1 MAEKH
6 IADKEA
12 EFVAVNGPP
21 DMCRVGNSVIPFDIT
36 DTLDKARDP
45 SANVH
50 ARGNPVLTQTT
61 RVNSV
66 AGDAGS
72 GIVSG
77 TSRGHTIVL
86 QGSSTVFV
94 NGKPCARH
102 DDPVGMNCN
111 GGDTFNTTGQLK
123 TLKLGP
129 KPKWGSKE
137 AGKDLRER
145 LKETSQELHDNPMG
159 KTPEQAAAVQDKVKQ
174 LVTDTAEHEKAAM
187 QSLRNGDTA
196 TWTEASTLKND
207 ARSLVADAERQV
219 KWANSNSKGVVDG
232 LIGLAPGS
240 GVPEAV
246 QDGGKAWGAAKSGNY
261 LGATGHMAMAVL
273 GIATELPVLKQL
285 KGAVKLGKAASAAK
299 DATKAAGAA
308 KDAAK
313 GAGAAKDAG
322 KGAEAAKDAG
332 KGAEAAKD
340 GAKAGEGAK
349 DAEKAAE
356 AKAAGGSDGT
366 VIKKK
371 KKEPG
376 PCDHLRQGNGKGPY
390 RGGAHSKTSKPA
402 NDGKDSHHMPAD
414 DVSPLRTNDGP
425 AIQMDPPDHKLTK
438 SNGSQPGS
446 ARYRQAIA
454 TLLEDGKWRE
464 AMVKEIKDI
473 RRIGRLIGS
482 PRKYNEASLEMLE
495 YFKCLEKNG
504 LLPKGAA

>member
-72 GIVSG
+72 GVVSG
-77 TSRGHTIVL
+77 VSRGHTIVL

-145 LKETSQELHDNPMG
+145 LKETSQELQDNPNG

-174 LVTDTAEHEKAAM
+174 LVADTAEHEKAAM
-187 QSLRNGDTA
+187 QAAMKGGGDTA
-196 TWTEASTLKND
+196 TWTEASTLKSG
-207 ARSLVADAERQV
+207 ARNMAAEAERQV
-219 KWANSNSKGVVDG
+219 KWANSSSKELVNAAGGFMPLSGLVD
-232 LIGLAPGS
+232 
-240 GVPEAV
+240 AV
-246 QDGGKAWGAAKSGNY
+246 QDGSKAWGAAQSGNY
-261 LGATGHMAMAVL
+261 LGATGHAAMAVF
-273 GIATELPVLKQL
+273 GVVTELPVLKQL
-285 KGAVKLGKAASAAK
+285 KGAVKLGKAAGAA
-299 DATKAAGAA
+299 KAAGTA
-308 KDAAK
+308 KDVAK

-322 KGAEAAKDAG
+322 KGAEAAKDG
-332 KGAEAAKD
+332 T
-340 GAKAGEGAK
+340 KAGEAAK
-349 DAEKAAE
+349 DAEKAAD
-356 AKAAGGSDGT
+356 AAGGGKKGGGKDG
-366 VIKKK
+366 VVVRSKPK
-371 KKEPG
+371 
-376 PCDHLRQGNGKGPY
+376 
-390 RGGAHSKTSKPA
+390 GGAWDYAPNFEKWEEAGGRVVKNADGSVTYVRKDGVSVTY
-402 NDGKDSHHMPAD
+402 GKDGFPDFSPHAKESVQIDAMRGDHYHDFKAANEKIGLSGAKPPEGFTWHHAQDGRTMQLVPTSIHNASQGGFAHAGG
-414 DVSPLRTNDGP
+414 VSVIGGGP
-425 AIQMDPPDHKLTK
+425 
-438 SNGSQPGS
+438 
-446 ARYRQAIA
+446 
-454 TLLEDGKWRE
+454 
-464 AMVKEIKDI
+464 
-473 RRIGRLIGS
+473 
-482 PRKYNEASLEMLE
+482 
-495 YFKCLEKNG
+495 
-504 LLPKGAA
+504 